1 MQAREPGIIDLRW
14 LLAGLCLVMALH
26 LHHFALWVTL
36 SVLVLIAWRYLL
48 AHYRRPLP
56 RIYILMPLTIIAGI
70 GIMLNYRGLFG
81 RDASVEL
88 LALMLTLKLMEAKTR
103 RDFLLLI
110 FGGYFLTVTTFLFT
124 QTMAYGAAMLL
135 ATFTLTATLVG
146 VSHPNGNLHWRFQAK
161 TAASLLAQGAPI
173 MLALFLLF
181 PRVPGPLWGIPQ
193 DANKGM
199 SGLSDTMEPGEISEL
214 TLSGDIAFRVQF
226 EGKPPPPNQLYWRGP
241 VLWHYDGRSWTMANP
256 KLQLPAESL
265 QLRGSPTRYTIT
277 MEPSNRSSMLL
288 LDMPSQLPDNST
300 TSADLQVLAKSPI
313 RQRIRYQASS
323 HLDYALARDAHP
335 RALQL
340 NLQIPD
346 FDNPQS
352 RALAQSWVDAGKT
365 PEAIVQTALDMFRD
379 GEFYYTLRPPRLG
392 RQPIDDFLF
401 NTRRGFCEHYAGTFV
416 YLMRAAGVP
425 ARVVTGYQGGELNP
439 VGDYLIVRQ
448 SDAHAWAEVWLDG
461 RGWVRIDPTGA
472 VSPSRIEYGIET
484 AIPDESPL
492 PLLASNKFPLLKKMY
507 LNLDAIDNAWN
518 HWVLDYNQKRQME
531 FLSSLAGSKLSWQD
545 LAIAMMVAVGVVVLL
560 LSYFIVR
567 VHPARK
573 DELQRLYAVFL
584 RKLQR
589 RGVTHEPQEGPLD
602 FAARAG
608 RALPQQAGQIARI
621 TDLYTQM
628 RYRDRKTPESTELLK
643 WLIKTFK

>member
-36 SVLVLIAWRYLL
+36 SVLVLVAWRYLL

-124 QTMAYGAAMLL
+124 QSMAYGAAMLL

-265 QLRGSPTRYTIT
+265 HLRGNPTRYTIT

-288 LDMPSQLPDNST
+288 LDMPGQLPDNST
-300 TSADLQVLAKSPI
+300 ASADLQVLAKSPI

-323 HLDYALARDAHP
+323 HLDYTLAHDAHP

-461 RGWVRIDPTGA
+461 RGWVRVDPTGA

-545 LAIAMMVAVGVVVLL
+545 LAIAMMVAVGAVVLL

-608 RALPQQAGQIARI
+608 RALPQQAAQIARI

>member
-1 MQAREPGIIDLRW
+1 MRAKEPDIIDLRW
-14 LLAGLCLVMALH
+14 LLLGLCLVMALH
-26 LHHFALWVTL
+26 LHHFAGWVAISIT
-36 SVLVLIAWRYLL
+36 VLIAWRYLL
-48 AHYRRPLP
+48 AHYRRPMP
-56 RIYILMPLTIIAGI
+56 SIFILMPLTVLAGL
-70 GIMLNYRGLFG
+70 GILLTYRGLFG

-124 QTMAYGAAMLL
+124 QSMAYGAAMLL
-135 ATFTLTATLVG
+135 ATFTLTGTLVG
-146 VSHPNGNLHWRFQAK
+146 ISHPNGRLPWHFQAK
-161 TAASLLAQGAPI
+161 TAAILLAQGAPI

-241 VLWHYDGRSWTMANP
+241 VLWHYDGRSWTMASSR
-256 KLQLPAESL
+256 LQLPTESL
-265 QLRGSPTRYTIT
+265 QVRGSPSRYTIT

-288 LDMPSQLPDNST
+288 LDMPTVLPDNST
-300 TSADLQVLAKSPI
+300 VSVDLQVLSKSLI
-313 RQRIRYQASS
+313 RQRMRYQASS
-323 HLDYALARDAHP
+323 HLDYTLERDANP
-335 RALQL
+335 RALEL

-346 FDNPQS
+346 FTNPKS
-352 RALAQSWVDAGKT
+352 RALAQSWIDAGKS

-379 GEFYYTLRPPRLG
+379 GEFFYTLRPPRLG
-392 RQPIDDFLF
+392 SQPIDDFLF

-439 VGDYLIVRQ
+439 VGEYFIVRQ
-448 SDAHAWAEVWLDG
+448 SDAHAWAEVWLEG
-461 RGWVRIDPTGA
+461 KGWIRVDPTGA

-484 AIPDESPL
+484 AMPNENPL

-545 LAIAMMVAVGVVVLL
+545 LAIAMIVAVGAIGML
-560 LSYFIVR
+560 LSYFIIR
-567 VHPARK
+567 ENPTKK
-573 DELQRLYAVFL
+573 DELQRIYAAFL

-589 RGVTHEPQEGPLD
+589 KGIMRRPQEGPLD
-602 FAARAG
+602 FGERASQ
-608 RALPQQAGQIARI
+608 ALPKQAGQIAKI

>member
-265 QLRGSPTRYTIT
+265 QLRGNPTRYTIT

-288 LDMPSQLPDNST
+288 LDMPGQLPDNST
-300 TSADLQVLAKSPI
+300 ASADLQVLAKSPI

-323 HLDYALARDAHP
+323 HLDYTLARDAHP

-461 RGWVRIDPTGA
+461 RGWVRVDPTGA

-608 RALPQQAGQIARI
+608 RALPQQAAQIARI

-628 RYRDRKTPESTELLK
+628 RYRDRTTPESTELLK

>member
-560 LSYFIVR
+560 LSYFVVR

>member
-265 QLRGSPTRYTIT
+265 QLRGNPTRYTIT

-288 LDMPSQLPDNST
+288 LDMPGQLPDNST

-461 RGWVRIDPTGA
+461 RGWVRVDPTGA